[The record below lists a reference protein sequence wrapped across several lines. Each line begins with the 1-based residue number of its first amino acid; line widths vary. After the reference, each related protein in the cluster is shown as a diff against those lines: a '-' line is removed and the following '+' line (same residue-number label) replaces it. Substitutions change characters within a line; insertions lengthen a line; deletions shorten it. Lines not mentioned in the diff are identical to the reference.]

1 MKKKYKPIVIFGE
14 ARSGSTW
21 LAQIISASGYEL
33 NFEGFGSMNFSK
45 DYKIPFKKV
54 PEHFYIRKGE
64 KNPYKNYIDLV
75 MDCKL
80 EDKFVYRGNINIGS
94 PKKLIKLIRA
104 SLMIDW
110 LQDNYDFYGIFIIR
124 NPFATINSQ
133 FQKRFFLNLQEKGLT
148 SKYPEKVI
156 NYFNREQQDLIY
168 KAQTAKDRLAV
179 QWCINNRIAIDVV
192 DKNSIYFIKYE
203 DLIDKSKRTI
213 KKLSKF
219 AKFPYT
225 KDVKEMIYKESF
237 TTRKNTIDPRTDWKK
252 NFTQEEITSILE
264 IVETFNLTEYVEL

>member
-1 MKKKYKPIVIFGE
+1 
-14 ARSGSTW
+14 
-21 LAQIISASGYEL
+21 
-33 NFEGFGSMNFSK
+33 MNFSK